1 MRTSNISGWI
11 RKVCFWC
18 VSVTAT
24 AVWGYGLHFNVY
36 FCYGSP
42 LKLLSPCQSSWV
54 QMYKS
59 NESFFKIFQ
68 YLLFWLLSA
77 THSPA
82 NSLVGKLGPPLTKL
96 SNDREPKSVTG
107 HFSAPLEWHCYLIV
121 NWQWPWTQTQRMCR
135 SILAFLSKNSWLGFW
150 LLKLSK
156 EEPLCQVTS
165 ARRHCRYYRGQV
177 APRFPSCT
185 ELQQPLFLLLCK
197 ISHFAKTNCKC
208 HFSWVNWFN
217 QTQEYN
223 KGSDTGWGHGS
234 RLTPQP
240 FKSFEDHLPKEEE
253 NLYDAN
259 LLNPGIISFWSKSPG
274 DQNLRPYKSQCTSE
288 VFWEL
293 VKTLNVI
300 RFVFLFCF
308 FFKRNIR
315 FYRSSFHNLTSP
327 VTLGTKVE
335 KQNQTRSL
343 PLLSLGYDGKEA
355 ETTGTSSRES
365 GGCWGLES

>member
-1 MRTSNISGWI
+1 
-11 RKVCFWC
+11 
-18 VSVTAT
+18 
-24 AVWGYGLHFNVY
+24 
-36 FCYGSP
+36 
-42 LKLLSPCQSSWV
+42 
-54 QMYKS
+54 
-59 NESFFKIFQ
+59 
-68 YLLFWLLSA
+68 
-77 THSPA
+77 
-82 NSLVGKLGPPLTKL
+82 
-96 SNDREPKSVTG
+96 
-107 HFSAPLEWHCYLIV
+107 
-121 NWQWPWTQTQRMCR
+121 MCR

-223 KGSDTGWGHGS
+223 KGSDIGWGHGS

-308 FFKRNIR
+308 F
-315 FYRSSFHNLTSP
+315 
-327 VTLGTKVE
+327 
-335 KQNQTRSL
+335 
-343 PLLSLGYDGKEA
+343 
-355 ETTGTSSRES
+355 
-365 GGCWGLES
+365 

>member
-1 MRTSNISGWI
+1 
-11 RKVCFWC
+11 
-18 VSVTAT
+18 
-24 AVWGYGLHFNVY
+24 
-36 FCYGSP
+36 
-42 LKLLSPCQSSWV
+42 
-54 QMYKS
+54 
-59 NESFFKIFQ
+59 
-68 YLLFWLLSA
+68 
-77 THSPA
+77 
-82 NSLVGKLGPPLTKL
+82 
-96 SNDREPKSVTG
+96 
-107 HFSAPLEWHCYLIV
+107 
-121 NWQWPWTQTQRMCR
+121 MCR

-150 LLKLSK
+150 SLKLSK
-156 EEPLCQVTS
+156 EEPLWQVIN
-165 ARRHCRYYRGQV
+165 ARRHCHYYRGQV
-177 APRFPSCT
+177 APWFPSHT

-223 KGSDTGWGHGS
+223 KGSDIGWGHGS

-274 DQNLRPYKSQCTSE
+274 DQNWRPQNTRASAHLKSSE
-288 VFWEL
+288 SWWRLWMSLDLFFCLPVFKKW
-293 VKTLNVI
+293 NV
-300 RFVFLFCF
+300 
-308 FFKRNIR
+308 R

-327 VTLGTKVE
+327 VTLGTMVE

-355 ETTGTSSRES
+355 ETTGTPLRES
-365 GGCWGLES
+365 GDCWGLES